1 MNKKIDLC
9 GVLLKKISTSH
20 KVIAKERDKLQHI
33 YNELEDVL
41 YSLDTA
47 QECFSR
53 GVSEIESGLQEISKH
68 L

>member
-1 MNKKIDLC
+1 LC
-9 GVLLKKISTSH
+9 GVLLKKISTSS

-33 YNELEDVL
+33 YNELENVL
-41 YSLDTA
+41 YSLDVA
-47 QECFSR
+47 LQCFSG